1 MRSSSPG
8 ASRPCDG
15 TAQPIDAAWA
25 HRDELVLYARRLLGA
40 RGDLAED
47 VVQEAFLRL
56 HEHEASDSAI
66 RESRPWL
73 FRVTRNLAL
82 DERRRGRRGED
93 VQTSLEVVAARPRG
107 PLEVLQGREE
117 ARQALEGL
125 GALPPREQR
134 TVILDQA
141 GLPPTAIAR
150 RMQTTTNAVHQSL
163 FRARRRMRDARAAAW
178 GLLPLP
184 IIRLVLRAASSPALD
199 KLPAV
204 APGSG
209 GRLAGGTSLAGLVA
223 AAVIG
228 GGVVADHAVVPH
240 PGHVRGSVS
249 LVAPPAST
257 PSPAHEASV
266 GAAVPSATRRAVTS
280 PPAGRARGVR
290 RAPMRV
296 LVPAPV
302 AVSSPPPA
310 EGDHHPREREVEH
323 ESGTEPHREGSDERS
338 SSSASRERSG
348 GGDRTE
354 RAPEARETPTTPESV
369 EPPEAPE
376 APEPPE
382 APEAPEPPKHG

>member
-266 GAAVPSATRRAVTS
+266 GAAVPSATRPSPR
-280 PPAGRARGVR
+280 PPAGGDIPARRARARCATRSHAGARARAGRRLVPAAGGGRSPSARARGGARERDGTSPRGLR
-290 RAPMRV
+290 RAEQLLRQPGALGWWRPDGAGARGARDPDDPRV
-296 LVPAPV
+296 GRA
-302 AVSSPPPA
+302 ARSP
-310 EGDHHPREREVEH
+310 
-323 ESGTEPHREGSDERS
+323 
-338 SSSASRERSG
+338 G
-348 GGDRTE
+348 GP
-354 RAPEARETPTTPESV
+354 RAPRGP
-369 EPPEAPE
+369 
-376 APEPPE
+376 
-382 APEAPEPPKHG
+382 